1 MPGKPQLI
9 VFTDLD
15 GTLLDQET
23 YSWEAARPG
32 LEALRSQNVPLILSS
47 SKTREELA
55 PIRRDLESPHP
66 FIVENGGAVY
76 IPEIYFTVP
85 LPDTRTMKG
94 YLRIELGVPYSLLRR
109 ALASIRRETGI
120 ALLGYGDLDLSEIR
134 RLTGLPEDEAR
145 RSQAREYDEPFLIEA
160 PATEHQTVL
169 DRIHAMGFQW
179 TKGGRFYHLSGKHDK
194 GVAVRILSDLYGKQ
208 HGAVRTVAL
217 GDSAN
222 DLPMLLAVDEAVI
235 VQRPDGSYLETD
247 LKTARRTD
255 GIGPV
260 GWNEAILSLLK

>member
-109 ALASIRRETGI
+109 ALASFGKLQHVVAQTDD
-120 ALLGYGDLDLSEIR
+120 LG
-134 RLTGLPEDEAR
+134 A
-145 RSQAREYDEPFLIEA
+145 
-160 PATEHQTVL
+160 
-169 DRIHAMGFQW
+169 
-179 TKGGRFYHLSGKHDK
+179 
-194 GVAVRILSDLYGKQ
+194 
-208 HGAVRTVAL
+208 
-217 GDSAN
+217 
-222 DLPMLLAVDEAVI
+222 
-235 VQRPDGSYLETD
+235 
-247 LKTARRTD
+247 
-255 GIGPV
+255 
-260 GWNEAILSLLK
+260 